1 MYHNDEP
8 MRVAIVECLQ
18 ENREFTFLDT
28 LQASLTRFVYYWEEF
43 IKSILKV
50 IGGSNDI

>member
-1 MYHNDEP
+1 MYHNDES

-28 LQASLTRFVYYWEEF
+28 LQASLTRFKYYWDVLVKSV
-43 IKSILKV
+43 IKA
-50 IGGSNDI
+50 IGVNNDI